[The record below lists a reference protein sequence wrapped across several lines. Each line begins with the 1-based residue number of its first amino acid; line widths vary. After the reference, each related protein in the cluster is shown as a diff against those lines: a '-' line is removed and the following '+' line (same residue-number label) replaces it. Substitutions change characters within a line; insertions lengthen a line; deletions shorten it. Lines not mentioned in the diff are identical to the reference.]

1 MKKSFLFSKENKKL
15 ISILNPI
22 NLETHTQ
29 FVGGCVRKA
38 IEGKLTTDI
47 DLATVYKPEEVKK
60 ILLKNNYKVLDL
72 AIKYG
77 SITTF
82 SKNYKYEITSLRKDI
97 KPDGRHTK
105 IQWTNNWLEDSLR
118 RDFTINAIYCD
129 KFGKIFDPLNGTR
142 DLKNKKINFIGSAD
156 LRIKEDYLRIL
167 RFIRFSL
174 EYNSNIENLNVIKII
189 NKNVKFLRFISQE
202 RLFMELKKILELK
215 NFFNIYNKNYFKK
228 IIKQVYKLKFFERL
242 NRVQILNKKLGF
254 DLNYLQLL
262 SILLVGNDKKNIF
275 FSRKFRLSN
284 KDRDYLNF
292 IYGQFKLLKKE
303 QYSYQTIRRQ
313 IYFYKKDLALDF
325 LNFIFCLKK
334 EISLKTFIKYRLFIK
349 KFKVPKFPI
358 SGDFLIKKGFKQG
371 KKLGK
376 KLEFLNLTKKQSTF
390 RKKYGE
396 IKTILF

>member
-1 MKKSFLFSKENKKL
+1 MKKTFLFSKENKKL
-15 ISILNPI
+15 ISILNPT

-38 IEGKLTTDI
+38 IERKLTTDI

-97 KPDGRHTK
+97 KPDGRHTE
-105 IQWTNNWLEDSLR
+105 IQLTNNWLEDSLR

-129 KFGKIFDPLNGTR
+129 KFGKIFDPVSGIK
-142 DLKNKKINFIGSAD
+142 DLKNKKINFIGRPD

-174 EYNSNIENLNVIKII
+174 EYNSNIKDHNIIRII
-189 NKNVKFLRFISQE
+189 NKNLRFLKFISQE
-202 RLFMELKKILELK
+202 RLFIELKKILELK
-215 NFFNIYNKNYFKK
+215 SLFTINNKNYFKK
-228 IIKQVYKLKFFERL
+228 IISQVYKIKFFERL
-242 NRVQILNKKLGF
+242 NRVRILNKKLGLKF
-254 DLNYLQLL
+254 NYLQLL
-262 SILLVGNDKKNIF
+262 SILLVGYDKKYIH
-275 FSRKFRLSN
+275 FSKEFRLSN
-284 KDRDYLNF
+284 KDKDYLNF
-292 IYGQFKLLKKE
+292 IYEQFKLLKNKT
-303 QYSYQTIRRQ
+303 YSYQTIRHQ
-313 IYFYKKDLALDF
+313 IYFYKKDLTLDF
-325 LNFIFCLKK
+325 LNFIFCVNK
-334 EISLKTFIKYRLFIK
+334 EINLKTLIKYRLFIK
-349 KFKVPKFPI
+349 KFKVPRFPI

-376 KLEFLNLTKKQSTF
+376 KLEFLKNSWIKHNFKLNLSN
-390 RKKYGE
+390 
-396 IKTILF
+396 I

>member
-1 MKKSFLFSKENKKL
+1 MKKTFLFSKENKKI

-97 KPDGRHTK
+97 KSDGRRTK
-105 IQWTNNWLEDSLR
+105 IQLTNNWLEDSLR

-129 KFGKIFDPLNGTR
+129 KFAKIFDPVNGIQ
-142 DLKNKKINFIGSAD
+142 DLKNKQINFIGNPD

-174 EYNSNIENLNVIKII
+174 EYNSNIKKDHNIIRII
-189 NKNVKFLRFISQE
+189 NKNVTFLKFISQE
-202 RLFMELKKILELK
+202 RLFIELKKILDL
-215 NFFNIYNKNYFKK
+215 NFFFTINNKNYFKK
-228 IIKQVYKLKFFERL
+228 IINQVYKIKFFERL
-242 NRVQILNKKLGF
+242 NRVQILNKKLGLNF
-254 DLNYLQLL
+254 NYLQLL
-262 SILLVGNDKKNIF
+262 SILLVGYGKKYIY
-275 FSRKFRLSN
+275 FSKEFRLSN
-284 KDRDYLNF
+284 KDQDYLNF
-292 IYGQFKLLKKE
+292 IYEEFKLLRNKPYNH
-303 QYSYQTIRRQ
+303 QIIRRQ
-313 IYFYKKDLALDF
+313 LYFYKKDLTLDF
-325 LNFIFCLKK
+325 LNFIFCIKK
-334 EISLKTFIKYRLFIK
+334 EINLKTLIKYRLFIK
-349 KFKVPKFPI
+349 KLKVPRFPI

-376 KLEFLNLTKKQSTF
+376 KLEFLKDSWIKNNFKLNL
-390 RKKYGE
+390 RN
-396 IKTILF
+396 I

>member
-1 MKKSFLFSKENKKL
+1 MKKTFLFSKENKKL
-15 ISILNPI
+15 ISILNPT

-38 IEGKLTTDI
+38 IERKLTTDI

-97 KPDGRHTK
+97 KPEGRHTE
-105 IQWTNNWLEDSLR
+105 IQLTNNWLEDSLR

-129 KFGKIFDPLNGTR
+129 KFGKIFDPVSGIK
-142 DLKNKKINFIGSAD
+142 DLKNKKINFIGSPD

-174 EYNSNIENLNVIKII
+174 EYNSNIKDHNIMRII
-189 NKNVKFLRFISQE
+189 NKNLRFLKFISQE
-202 RLFMELKKILELK
+202 RLFIELKKILELK
-215 NFFNIYNKNYFKK
+215 NLFTINNKNYFKK
-228 IIKQVYKLKFFERL
+228 IISQVYKIKFFERL
-242 NRVQILNKKLGF
+242 NRVRILNKKLGLKF
-254 DLNYLQLL
+254 NYLQLL
-262 SILLVGNDKKNIF
+262 SILLVGYDKKYIH
-275 FSRKFRLSN
+275 FSKEFRLSN
-284 KDRDYLNF
+284 KDKDYLNF
-292 IYGQFKLLKKE
+292 IYEQFKLLKNKA
-303 QYSYQTIRRQ
+303 YSYQTIRHQ
-313 IYFYKKDLALDF
+313 IYFYKKDLTLDF
-325 LNFIFCLKK
+325 LNFIFCVNK
-334 EISLKTFIKYRLFIK
+334 EINLKTLIKYRLFIK
-349 KFKVPKFPI
+349 KFKVPRFPI

-376 KLEFLNLTKKQSTF
+376 KLEFLKNYWIKNNFKLNL
-390 RKKYGE
+390 RD
-396 IKTILF
+396 I

>member
-142 DLKNKKINFIGSAD
+142 DLKNKKINFIGKAD

-376 KLEFLNLTKKQSTF
+376 KLEFLKASWIKNNFKLNF
-390 RKKYGE
+390 RN
-396 IKTILF
+396 I

>member
-275 FSRKFRLSN
+275 FSREFRLSN

-376 KLEFLNLTKKQSTF
+376 KLEFLKVLGLK
-390 RKKYGE
+390 
-396 IKTILF
+396 IILN

>member
-1 MKKSFLFSKENKKL
+1 MKKTFLFSKENKKL
-15 ISILNPI
+15 ISILNPT

-38 IEGKLTTDI
+38 IERKLTTDI

-97 KPDGRHTK
+97 KPDGRHTE
-105 IQWTNNWLEDSLR
+105 IQLTNNWLEDSLR

-129 KFGKIFDPLNGTR
+129 KFGKIFDPVSGIK
-142 DLKNKKINFIGSAD
+142 DLKNKKINFIGSPD

-174 EYNSNIENLNVIKII
+174 EYNSNIKDHNIMRII
-189 NKNVKFLRFISQE
+189 NKNLRFLKFISQE
-202 RLFMELKKILELK
+202 RLFIELKKILELK
-215 NFFNIYNKNYFKK
+215 SLFTINNKDYFKK
-228 IIKQVYKLKFFERL
+228 IISQVYKIKFFERL
-242 NRVQILNKKLGF
+242 NRVRILNKKLGLKF
-254 DLNYLQLL
+254 NYLQLL
-262 SILLVGNDKKNIF
+262 SILLVGYDKKYIH
-275 FSRKFRLSN
+275 FSKEFRLSN
-284 KDRDYLNF
+284 KDKDYLNF
-292 IYGQFKLLKKE
+292 IYEQFKLLKNKA
-303 QYSYQTIRRQ
+303 YSYQTIRHQ
-313 IYFYKKDLALDF
+313 IYFYKKDLTLDF
-325 LNFIFCLKK
+325 LNFIFCVNK
-334 EISLKTFIKYRLFIK
+334 EINLKTLIKYRLFIK
-349 KFKVPKFPI
+349 KFKVPRFPI

-376 KLEFLNLTKKQSTF
+376 KLEFLKNYWIKNNFKLNL
-390 RKKYGE
+390 RD
-396 IKTILF
+396 I

>member
-1 MKKSFLFSKENKKL
+1 MKKTFLFSKENKKL
-15 ISILNPI
+15 ISILNPT

-38 IEGKLTTDI
+38 IERKLTTDI

-97 KPDGRHTK
+97 KPDGRHTE
-105 IQWTNNWLEDSLR
+105 IQLTNNWLEDSLR

-129 KFGKIFDPLNGTR
+129 KFGKIFDPVSGIK
-142 DLKNKKINFIGSAD
+142 DLKNKKINFIGSPD

-174 EYNSNIENLNVIKII
+174 EYNSNIKDHNIMRII
-189 NKNVKFLRFISQE
+189 NKNLRFLKFISQE
-202 RLFMELKKILELK
+202 RLFIELKKILELK
-215 NFFNIYNKNYFKK
+215 SLFTINNKNYFKK
-228 IIKQVYKLKFFERL
+228 IISQVYKIKFFERL
-242 NRVQILNKKLGF
+242 NRVRILNKKLGLKF
-254 DLNYLQLL
+254 NYLQLL
-262 SILLVGNDKKNIF
+262 SILLVGYDKKYVH
-275 FSRKFRLSN
+275 FSKEFRLSN
-284 KDRDYLNF
+284 KDKDYLNF
-292 IYGQFKLLKKE
+292 IYEQFKLLKNKA
-303 QYSYQTIRRQ
+303 YSYQIIRHQ
-313 IYFYKKDLALDF
+313 IYFYKKDLTLDF
-325 LNFIFCLKK
+325 LNFIFCVNK
-334 EISLKTFIKYRLFIK
+334 EINLKTLIKYRLFIK
-349 KFKVPKFPI
+349 KFKVPRFPI

-376 KLEFLNLTKKQSTF
+376 KLEFLKNSWIKNNFKLNL
-390 RKKYGE
+390 RD
-396 IKTILF
+396 I

>member
-228 IIKQVYKLKFFERL
+228 IINQVYKLKFFERL

-275 FSRKFRLSN
+275 FSREFRLSN
-284 KDRDYLNF
+284 KDRDHLNF

-376 KLEFLNLTKKQSTF
+376 KLEFLKASWIKNNFKLNF
-390 RKKYGE
+390 RN
-396 IKTILF
+396 I

>member
-1 MKKSFLFSKENKKL
+1 MKKTFLFSKENKKL
-15 ISILNPI
+15 ISILNPT

-38 IEGKLTTDI
+38 IERKLTTDM

-97 KPDGRHTK
+97 KPDGRHTE
-105 IQWTNNWLEDSLR
+105 IQLTNNWLEDSLR

-129 KFGKIFDPLNGTR
+129 KFGKIFDPVSGIK
-142 DLKNKKINFIGSAD
+142 DLKNKKINFIGSPD

-174 EYNSNIENLNVIKII
+174 EYNSNIKDHNIMRII
-189 NKNVKFLRFISQE
+189 NKNLRFLKFISQE
-202 RLFMELKKILELK
+202 RLFIELKKILELK
-215 NFFNIYNKNYFKK
+215 SLFTINNKNYFKK
-228 IIKQVYKLKFFERL
+228 IISQVYKIKFFERL
-242 NRVQILNKKLGF
+242 NRVRILNKKLGLKF
-254 DLNYLQLL
+254 NYLQLL
-262 SILLVGNDKKNIF
+262 SILLVGYDKKYIH
-275 FSRKFRLSN
+275 FSKEFRLSN
-284 KDRDYLNF
+284 KDKDYLNF
-292 IYGQFKLLKKE
+292 IYEQFKLLKNKA
-303 QYSYQTIRRQ
+303 YSYQTIRHQ
-313 IYFYKKDLALDF
+313 IYFYKKDLTLDF
-325 LNFIFCLKK
+325 LNFIFCVNK
-334 EISLKTFIKYRLFIK
+334 EINLKTLIKYRLFIK
-349 KFKVPKFPI
+349 KFKVPRFPI

-376 KLEFLNLTKKQSTF
+376 KLEFLKNSWIKNNFKLNL
-390 RKKYGE
+390 RD
-396 IKTILF
+396 I

>member
-371 KKLGK
+371 KNSEKIRIFK
-376 KLEFLNLTKKQSTF
+376 SFLD
-390 RKKYGE
+390 
-396 IKTILF
+396 

>member
-275 FSRKFRLSN
+275 FSRKFRLPN
-284 KDRDYLNF
+284 KNRDYLNF

-376 KLEFLNLTKKQSTF
+376 KLEFLKASWIKNNFKLNF
-390 RKKYGE
+390 RN
-396 IKTILF
+396 I

>member
-1 MKKSFLFSKENKKL
+1 MKKTFLFSKENKKL

-22 NLETHTQ
+22 DLETQTQ

-38 IEGKLTTDI
+38 IEGKLTKDI

-105 IQWTNNWLEDSLR
+105 IQLTNNWLEDSLR

-129 KFGKIFDPLNGTR
+129 KFGKIFDPVNGIK
-142 DLKNKKINFIGSAD
+142 DLKNKKVNFIGSPD

-167 RFIRFSL
+167 RFIRFTL
-174 EYNSNIENLNVIKII
+174 EYNSNIQDHNIIRII
-189 NKNVKFLRFISQE
+189 NKNIRFLKLISQE
-202 RLFMELKKILELK
+202 RLFIELKKILELK
-215 NFFNIYNKNYFKK
+215 SFFTINNKNYFKK
-228 IIKQVYKLKFFERL
+228 IINQIYKIKFFDRL
-242 NRVQILNKKLGF
+242 NRVQILNKKLGSNF
-254 DLNYLQLL
+254 NYLQLL
-262 SILLVGNDKKNIF
+262 SILLVGYDQKYKY
-275 FSRKFRLSN
+275 FSKEFRLSN
-284 KDRDYLNF
+284 KDKDYLNF
-292 IYGQFKLLKKE
+292 IYEQLKLLKNK
-303 QYSYQTIRRQ
+303 QYSYQAIRRQ
-313 IYFYKKDLALDF
+313 IYFYNKDLTLDF
-325 LNFIFCLKK
+325 LNFIFCIKK
-334 EISLKTFIKYRLFIK
+334 EINLKTLLKYRLFIK
-349 KFKVPKFPI
+349 KLKVPRFPI

-376 KLEFLNLTKKQSTF
+376 KLEFLEDSWIKSNFKLNL
-390 RKKYGE
+390 RN
-396 IKTILF
+396 I

>member
-129 KFGKIFDPLNGTR
+129 KFGKIFDPVNGNR

-275 FSRKFRLSN
+275 FSREFRLSN

-376 KLEFLNLTKKQSTF
+376 KLEFLKASWIKNNFKLNF
-390 RKKYGE
+390 RN
-396 IKTILF
+396 I